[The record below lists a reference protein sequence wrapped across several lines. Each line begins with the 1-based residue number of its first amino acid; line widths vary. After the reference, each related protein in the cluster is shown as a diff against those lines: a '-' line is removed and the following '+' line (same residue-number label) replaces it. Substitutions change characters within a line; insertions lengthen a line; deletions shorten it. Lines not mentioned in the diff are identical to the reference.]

1 MGYIAIDLGTT
12 NVKVCCYSADLSPL
26 SSKGIKVKYDGTG
39 GIVEF
44 NPEDYLKLVL
54 EALKESIADSYGGS
68 REKHYI
74 TLTGQA
80 ESLVITDKDY
90 NPLANAIS
98 WMDAR
103 STRETELIEAHF
115 PQKQRY
121 EITGQSYVTETF
133 PITKMLWLKSHR
145 PELTGSGI
153 RYLMIK
159 DYIAYRLS
167 GVVKGEYSIYNFTHY
182 LDIRK
187 KDYWGEILDFC
198 GVSPSN
204 LPELVEPCTE
214 LGTIIKEAADE
225 INVSYDSIINCGT
238 LDHFAGMIG
247 TGNIMK
253 GKVSESTG
261 TVLAIA
267 AIADSFKT
275 DKGKI
280 PCHYGPFPDSYVYL
294 PVCESGGICLEW
306 FRDKFAGNKTFKQLD
321 DEASQRET
329 DEKLIFLPYINGVN
343 SPEFDRNASGVF
355 YGINI
360 EHDEVDFAAAV
371 MEGVAFLLNK
381 NINALKE
388 LDISPAEIITT
399 GGGAKSD
406 YWNQLKADI
415 TQIPV
420 VIPENPEAA
429 LFGAAIIGAVTSGSI
444 ADYKQA
450 AELIKVKKVFRPRE
464 NKVLNKKMELFDSL
478 YEKLFVNI

>member
-306 FRDKFAGNKTFKQLD
+306 FRDKFAGDKTFKQLD

-329 DEKLIFLPYINGVN
+329 DEKTDL
-343 SPEFDRNASGVF
+343 S
-355 YGINI
+355 
-360 EHDEVDFAAAV
+360 
-371 MEGVAFLLNK
+371 
-381 NINALKE
+381 AL
-388 LDISPAEIITT
+388 
-399 GGGAKSD
+399 
-406 YWNQLKADI
+406 
-415 TQIPV
+415 
-420 VIPENPEAA
+420 
-429 LFGAAIIGAVTSGSI
+429 
-444 ADYKQA
+444 YK
-450 AELIKVKKVFRPRE
+450 RG
-464 NKVLNKKMELFDSL
+464 
-478 YEKLFVNI
+478 